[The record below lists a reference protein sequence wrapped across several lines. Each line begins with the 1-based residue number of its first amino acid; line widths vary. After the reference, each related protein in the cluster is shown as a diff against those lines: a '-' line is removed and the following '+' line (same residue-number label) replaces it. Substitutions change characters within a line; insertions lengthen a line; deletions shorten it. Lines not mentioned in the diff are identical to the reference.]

1 MKRPLMI
8 AAASALAIVVWMAPM
23 IVSASSLGPP
33 TEIYVSPSNQIAD
46 GCPYASADWTVE
58 LDGGTSGKY
67 SVNVTYGNGVTSP
80 WTQTYETTIPW
91 SYTFNDPTCS
101 HHVYHQYWTAQR
113 GGGGTAHDDTY
124 VTSN

>member
-1 MKRPLMI
+1 MKRRLFL
-8 AAASALAIVVWMAPM
+8 ASTSALAIFVLMAP
-23 IVSASSLGPP
+23 VAGSATGLGQP
-33 TEIYVSPSNQIAD
+33 TEIYVTPYNQIAD
-46 GCPYASADWTVE
+46 GCPNASADWTVE
-58 LDGGTSGKY
+58 LDGGTSGNY
-67 SVNVTYGNGVTSP
+67 SVIVTYGDGHQSL
-80 WTQTYETTIPW
+80 WTQTYATTIPW